1 MGKAALLVVLGTS
14 LVLGNMLVGLNK
26 RANSQNEFISEHYE
40 RMISRN
46 IANSAAN
53 IAVSKLFQDFSWRT
67 GIASTGMAGGYYAA
81 DIQDINFDTTV
92 AVQRVK
98 VTATSTYG
106 GVTDTVIAV
115 VARPPSSYYAQFT
128 DNWPTANSY
137 VTGDTLYGPIH
148 TNTKFKF
155 GGSPVFFGKV
165 SSVDPGYDTWGSG
178 APQFLGGTEFG
189 ANAIPMPSL
198 ATGLQA
204 LEDSADAGGDV
215 YSANHVWLKFFP
227 DGSYD
232 WYEGPSFSGTY
243 AGTKFLSDI
252 TGVIMLD
259 KNNKDIHV
267 QGTVSGQVTI
277 YGKGGHIYIDDDIVY
292 ADDPRINPDSQDM
305 LGLVATKD
313 IIVAD
318 TPANRD
324 ELPNNIEIHG
334 AIMAL
339 NQKFKVENLEGAGL
353 LGTMTL
359 FGSTFQKQRGK
370 LANGSL
376 DSNFNVTITDGYAL
390 KSYYDNR
397 FLHVGPP
404 VFPTAQKTVVYS
416 WLEDTRYRQNH
427 GVNVGSAG
435 GVGVG
440 GYQTGAGEVN

>member
-40 RMISRN
+40 RIISRN

-67 GIASTGMAGGYYAA
+67 GLTSTGMAGGYYAA

-106 GVTDTVIAV
+106 GVTNMVIAV
-115 VARPPSSYYAQFT
+115 VARPPSSHYAQFT
-128 DNWPTANSY
+128 ANWPAANSY

-189 ANAIPMPSL
+189 ANDIPMPSL

-204 LEDSADAGGDV
+204 LADSATAGGDV
-215 YSANHVWLKFFP
+215 YSDDHVWLKFFA

-232 WYEGPSFSGTY
+232 FYEGDDDPEEDDWDGP
-243 AGTKFLSDI
+243 KFLSDI

-259 KNNKDIHV
+259 ENDKDIHV

-277 YGKGGHIYIDDDIVY
+277 YGAGRHIYIEDDLLY
-292 ADDPRINPDSQDM
+292 ADDPRTNPDSQDM
-305 LGLVATKD
+305 LGLVAKND
-313 IIVAD
+313 IIVAY
-318 TPANRD
+318 TPANED
-324 ELPNNIEIHG
+324 DVEIHG

-339 NQKFKVENLEGAGL
+339 NQEFKVENGTDGPF
-353 LGTMTL
+353 GTMTL
-359 FGSTFQKQRGK
+359 FGSTLQKQRGK
-370 LANGSL
+370 LAKGSL
-376 DSNFNVTITDGYAL
+376 DVNFNVTITDGYAL

-440 GYQTGAGEVN
+440 GYQTGAGELN

>member
-1 MGKAALLVVLGTS
+1 MGKTALLVVLGTS
-14 LVLGNMLVGLNK
+14 LVLGNMLAGLNK
-26 RANSQNEFISEHYE
+26 RTVSQSEFISEHYE

-53 IAVSKLFQDFSWRT
+53 IAVSKLFENFSWRT
-67 GIASTGMAGGYYAA
+67 GLTSTSMAGGYYAA
-81 DIQDINFDTTV
+81 DILEINFDTTV

-115 VARPPSSYYAQFT
+115 VARPPSSHYAQFT
-128 DNWPTANSY
+128 DDWPAANSY
-137 VTGDTLYGPIH
+137 VSGDTLYGPIH
-148 TNTKFKF
+148 TNTRFKF

-165 SSVDPGYDTWGSG
+165 SSVNPSYDTWGSG

-189 ANAIPMPSL
+189 ANTIPMPDSS
-198 ATGLQA
+198 TGLQA
-204 LEDSADAGGDV
+204 LADSAILGGDV
-215 YSANHVWLKFFP
+215 YSTDHVWLKFFS
-227 DGSYD
+227 DGSYAY
-232 WYEGPSFSGTY
+232 YEGASFTGTY
-243 AGTKFLSDI
+243 TDTISLSSFN
-252 TGVIMLD
+252 GVIMLD

-292 ADDPRINPDSQDM
+292 DDDPRTNPDSQDM
-305 LGLVATKD
+305 LGLVAKND

-318 TPANRD
+318 SSANHSD
-324 ELPNNIEIHG
+324 VEIHG

-339 NQKFKVENLEGAGL
+339 NQEFKVENLTGGTF
-353 LGTMTL
+353 GTMTL
-359 FGSTFQKQRGK
+359 FGSTLQEQRGK

-376 DSNFNVTITDGYAL
+376 NTSNFTVTITDGYAL

-440 GYQTGAGEVN
+440 GYQSGAGELN

>member
-1 MGKAALLVVLGTS
+1 
-14 LVLGNMLVGLNK
+14 
-26 RANSQNEFISEHYE
+26 
-40 RMISRN
+40 
-46 IANSAAN
+46 
-53 IAVSKLFQDFSWRT
+53 
-67 GIASTGMAGGYYAA
+67 
-81 DIQDINFDTTV
+81 
-92 AVQRVK
+92 
-98 VTATSTYG
+98 
-106 GVTDTVIAV
+106 
-115 VARPPSSYYAQFT
+115 
-128 DNWPTANSY
+128 
-137 VTGDTLYGPIH
+137 
-148 TNTKFKF
+148 
-155 GGSPVFFGKV
+155 
-165 SSVDPGYDTWGSG
+165 
-178 APQFLGGTEFG
+178 
-189 ANAIPMPSL
+189 MPSL

-204 LEDSADAGGDV
+204 LEDSAYAGGDV
-215 YSANHVWLKFFP
+215 YSTEHVWLKFFA

-232 WYEGPSFSGTY
+232 WYEGPSFPGIY
-243 AGTKFLSDI
+243 AGTKLLSDI

-259 KNNKDIHV
+259 KDDKDIHV

-277 YGKGGHIYIDDDIVY
+277 YGKGRHIYIDDDIVY
-292 ADDPRINPDSQDM
+292 ADDPRIIPDSQDM

-318 TPANRD
+318 TPANQSD
-324 ELPNNIEIHG
+324 VEIHG

-339 NQKFKVENLEGAGL
+339 NDKFEVEHLEGAGP

-359 FGSTFQKQRGK
+359 FGSTLQKERGK

-376 DSNFNVTITDGYAL
+376 NTSNFTVTITDGYAL

-440 GYQTGAGEVN
+440 GYQTGAGELN

>member
-14 LVLGNMLVGLNK
+14 LVLGSMLNGLN
-26 RANSQNEFISEHYE
+26 RRTVSQSEFISEHYE

-67 GIASTGMAGGYYAA
+67 GLDSTGMAGGYYAA

-106 GVTDTVIAV
+106 GVTDTVIVV
-115 VARPPSSYYAQFT
+115 VARPPSSHYAQFT
-128 DNWPTANSY
+128 DNWPSANSY

-148 TNTKFKF
+148 TNTRFKF

-204 LEDSADAGGDV
+204 LEDSAYAGGDV
-215 YSANHVWLKFFP
+215 YSANHVWLKFFA

-232 WYEGPSFSGTY
+232 YYEGAGFSGTY
-243 AGTKFLSDI
+243 TGTKFLSAI

-277 YGKGGHIYIDDDIVY
+277 YGKGRHIYIDDDLLY

-318 TPANRD
+318 SLANQTD
-324 ELPNNIEIHG
+324 VEIHG

-339 NQKFKVENLEGAGL
+339 NQEFKVENLTGIF
-353 LGTMTL
+353 GTMTL
-359 FGSTFQKQRGK
+359 FGSTLQKQRGK
-370 LANGSL
+370 LAKGSL
-376 DSNFNVTITDGYAL
+376 DVNFNVTITHGYAL

>member
-1 MGKAALLVVLGTS
+1 MGKTALLVVFGTS
-14 LVLGNMLVGLNK
+14 LVLGNMLVGLN
-26 RANSQNEFISEHYE
+26 RRTTSQNEFISEHYE
-40 RMISRN
+40 RIISRN

-53 IAVSKLFQDFSWRT
+53 IAVSKLFQDYSWRT
-67 GIASTGMAGGYYAA
+67 GLTSTSMLGGHFAA
-81 DIQDINFDTTV
+81 DIEDIHFDTTV
-92 AVQRVK
+92 TVQRVK
-98 VTATSTYG
+98 VTATSTYS
-106 GVTDTVIAV
+106 GVTDKVIVV
-115 VARPPSSYYAQFT
+115 VARPPFSYYAQFT
-128 DNWPTANSY
+128 ANWPLTNSY

-148 TNTKFKF
+148 TNTKFQF

-165 SSVDPGYDTWGSG
+165 SSVDPGYETWGSG
-178 APQFLGGTEFG
+178 SPQFLGGTEFG
-189 ANAIPMPSL
+189 AQSIPMPTF
-198 ATGLQA
+198 AAGLQA
-204 LEDSADAGGDV
+204 LQDSAYAGGDV
-215 YSANHVWLKFFP
+215 YSTEHVWLKFFP

-232 WYEGPSFSGTY
+232 WYEGPSFPGIY
-243 AGTKFLSDI
+243 AGTKLLSDI

-259 KNNKDIHV
+259 EDDKDIHV

-292 ADDPRINPDSQDM
+292 ADDPRIIPDSQDM
-305 LGLVATKD
+305 LGLVAKND

-318 TPANRD
+318 TPANQPD
-324 ELPNNIEIHG
+324 VEIHG

-339 NQKFKVENLEGAGL
+339 NQEFKVESLTGIF
-353 LGTMTL
+353 GTMTL
-359 FGSTFQKQRGK
+359 FGSTLQKQRGK

-376 DSNFNVTITDGYAL
+376 DSNFNVTITHGYAL

-440 GYQTGAGEVN
+440 GYQTGAGELN

>member
-14 LVLGNMLVGLNK
+14 LVLGSMLAGLNK
-26 RANSQNEFISEHYE
+26 RTASQSEFISEHYE

-67 GIASTGMAGGYYAA
+67 GLTSTGMAGGYYAA

-115 VARPPSSYYAQFT
+115 VARPPSSHYAQFT
-128 DNWPTANSY
+128 DNWPAANSY

-204 LEDSADAGGDV
+204 LRDSAIAGGDV
-215 YSANHVWLKFFP
+215 YSANHVWLKFFD

-232 WYEGPSFSGTY
+232 YYEGAGFSGTY
-243 AGTKFLSDI
+243 TGTKFLSAI

-259 KNNKDIHV
+259 KNDKDIHV

-277 YGKGGHIYIDDDIVY
+277 YGKGRHIYIDDDILY
-292 ADDPRINPDSQDM
+292 ADDPRTNPDSQDM
-305 LGLVATKD
+305 LGLVAKKD

-318 TPANRD
+318 SLANHSD
-324 ELPNNIEIHG
+324 VEIHG

-339 NQKFKVENLEGAGL
+339 NQEFKVENLTAGPF
-353 LGTMTL
+353 GTMTL

-370 LANGSL
+370 LANGIL
-376 DSNFNVTITDGYAL
+376 DSTDFTVTITNGYAL

-404 VFPTAQKTVVYS
+404 FFPTAQKTVVYS

-440 GYQTGAGEVN
+440 GYQTGAGELN

>member
-40 RMISRN
+40 RIISRN

-67 GIASTGMAGGYYAA
+67 GLASTSMAGGYYAA
-81 DIQDINFDTTV
+81 DIKDINFDTTV

-115 VARPPSSYYAQFT
+115 VARPPSSHYAQFT
-128 DNWPTANSY
+128 DNWPSANSY

-148 TNTKFKF
+148 TNPKFKF

-165 SSVDPGYDTWGSG
+165 SSVNASYDTWGSG

-189 ANAIPMPSL
+189 ANTIPMPSL

-204 LEDSADAGGDV
+204 LEDSAYAGGDV
-215 YSANHVWLKFFP
+215 YSDDYDVWLKFIA
-227 DGSYD
+227 DGSYYF
-232 WYEGPSFSGTY
+232 YEGDDDPEEDDWDGP
-243 AGTKFLSDI
+243 KFLSDI

-259 KNNKDIHV
+259 ENDKDIHV

-277 YGKGGHIYIDDDIVY
+277 YGKGGHIYIDDDLLY
-292 ADDPRINPDSQDM
+292 ADDPRTNPDSQDM
-305 LGLVATKD
+305 LGLVAKND

-318 TPANRD
+318 SLVNV
-324 ELPNNIEIHG
+324 EIHG

-339 NQKFKVENLEGAGL
+339 NQEFKVENLTGPF
-353 LGTMTL
+353 GTMTL
-359 FGSTFQKQRGK
+359 FGSTLQKQRGK

-376 DSNFNVTITDGYAL
+376 DINFNVTITHGYAL

-440 GYQTGAGEVN
+440 GYQTGAGELN

>member
-1 MGKAALLVVLGTS
+1 MGKTALLVVLGTS
-14 LVLGNMLVGLNK
+14 LVLGSMLTGLNK
-26 RANSQNEFISEHYE
+26 RTASQSEFISEHYE

-53 IAVSKLFQDFSWRT
+53 IAVSKLFQDPSWRT
-67 GIASTGMAGGYYAA
+67 GLTSTGMAGGYYAA
-81 DIQDINFDTTV
+81 DILDINFDTTV

-106 GVTDTVIAV
+106 GITDTVIAV
-115 VARPPSSYYAQFT
+115 VARPPSSHYAQLT
-128 DNWPTANSY
+128 DNWPAANSY

-165 SSVDPGYDTWGSG
+165 SSVDSSYDTWGSG

-189 ANAIPMPSL
+189 AKDIPMPSL

-204 LEDSADAGGDV
+204 LRDSAIAGGDR
-215 YSANHVWLKFFP
+215 YSDNHVWLKFFV

-232 WYEGPSFSGTY
+232 HYEGDSFLGIYDGKKS
-243 AGTKFLSDI
+243 LSDI

-267 QGTVSGQVTI
+267 QGTVNGQVTI
-277 YGKGGHIYIDDDIVY
+277 YGKGRHIYIDDDLLY

-305 LGLVATKD
+305 LGLVAKND

-318 TPANRD
+318 SLANHD
-324 ELPNNIEIHG
+324 DVEIHG

-339 NQKFKVENLEGAGL
+339 NQEFKVENLEGAGP

-359 FGSTFQKQRGK
+359 FGSTFQKERGK
-370 LANGSL
+370 LANGIL
-376 DSNFNVTITDGYAL
+376 DSTDFTVTITDGYAL

-397 FLHVGPP
+397 FFHVGPP

-440 GYQTGAGEVN
+440 GYHSGAGEVN